1 MIYPITISGAPS
13 GSGYYQQ
20 MITLSNPSQYGI
32 SPSFS
37 NFYVTT
43 SSGTPLYMWIESA
56 NSSKLVMW
64 TKMPNGT
71 ASADLEVF
79 GSNANLLSS
88 TGYLGEAPQLS
99 SPYNASNNAF
109 LVFGMGYFFSG
120 TTLNSL
126 LVAVN
131 SGATISQDNGLT
143 ISTNTNEYAGAYLN
157 VNYNASKYELVYN
170 AYYSGTSTTPPSIIG
185 PILGFGSVGS
195 AGGLSEGDNEYQAV
209 AYNGTNH
216 ESSPIPMST
225 TSYNNFIYWLSGT
238 TVNIQYNG
246 ITYSVGG
253 NYQRNSNSSFS
264 FELLTYNNTLH
275 INYVI
280 PVVKLPNGMPT
291 YSIGSGVASQ
301 NPDLPNGT
309 VQYYQ
314 QLFTLSNPSQYGIN
328 SQGSN
333 ILFSL
338 SNGTNLYAWIQSI
351 NSSSMSVWVKIPYGT
366 STVNL
371 NVYPQFENLFSAT
384 GYLGEAP
391 QLSSPYNASNNAFL
405 VFGRGYFFTGTTL
418 NPLLVVTSGTTIS
431 QDNGLT
437 ISTNSATFL
446 GAYLN
451 VNYNAS
457 KYEIIYN
464 AYYSSTNAISPSS
477 IGPILGFGSVG
488 SAGGLSEGD
497 NEYQAIAFNGT
508 NHESSPI
515 PMSTTSY
522 NNFIYWLSGTT
533 VNIQY
538 NGITYSV
545 GGNYPYSVNGSYPF
559 ELYTYDNTLHINYII
574 PVVKLPNGMPTYS
587 IGSPSVFQAAGT
599 TSSSFSGISG
609 QAYNSTWNYF
619 SYNIPVAPSASYVTI
634 IYNSSWL
641 PFNVFPSSYVLFKND
656 NLITIENVTG
666 YSSVQVSFIEPS
678 QLIGTNTYDTISYNA
693 PPGIVLPSSG
703 YINAVTYQPSGSS
716 KLYTITTTSDS
727 VSIPYGSNVSVKV
740 YNPWR
745 QVVGQVSGY
754 QIYNLSSQISIFLNV
769 SQINFQFFNGSP
781 QYVFLSANGYNISF
795 LNSAVVANGSEYFWS
810 TSYYSFSTGLKQYM
824 SGEVTPNRPQVTV
837 DISLNAPPA
846 DLEVSVIA
854 YSGSNL
860 GSIGTTGSPRVVITI
875 SGNPYSEGS
884 TFIGSEGQ
892 TYNIRISTVL
902 GQLLYETN
910 VTLSTS
916 FVSVT
921 EVITV
926 PSYTLGIENEEQ
938 VPQSSPLSTEY
949 VSVNDS
955 AGQYYNF
962 TDGVGQNEV
971 LYLLAG
977 NYHIYMKDNL
987 TGNFNISLIQN
998 SQLYAFGQ
1006 QLLTYQEFQAE
1017 MQELANNT
1025 AGLVLNTISSPFAV
1039 QPQQSAIYQ
1048 LSVYYTNGTA
1058 VTASF
1063 LQKATINVLITNDS
1077 SGTPVSFVI
1086 DHSSSQNTL
1095 NVTVI
1100 PDMQG
1105 NFTISIMVLSGS
1117 LSGHVSYQLKV
1128 QKIVASSLGMQL
1140 EGAGPSTVS
1149 IYGVWNYTVSVNY
1162 ANGTRM
1168 NLNDT
1173 RMVYNNMTISIF
1185 NGIDP
1190 IQAVHKVSYTAG
1202 IIIFNVT
1209 FNQTGGYTLYIE
1221 SHADIQGYASATAL
1235 IPVLVTKMQYP
1246 VSVSF
1251 SAYPQALNDTQQIF
1265 TETVFSSSP
1274 NMVSIAYNNSQV
1286 LVYSNNNSIASI
1298 KPYSYNGNNIFFKY
1312 IFLHDGTY
1320 TLILT
1325 VLING
1330 TAFTY
1335 SAVVSVYSPVPESI
1349 GMKLIGSGSPIVT
1362 EGQTYNYTVL
1372 VEYQN
1377 STPMSS
1383 VDTGYVYAN
1392 MSVTPY
1398 SGIDPSISYHK
1409 INYYP
1414 GIITFNVTFDA
1425 TGSFTLYIYSSAN
1438 ISGQHVVAG
1447 TLIGVQVNAPVAVS
1461 NGINV
1466 RIGGSQSIKQG
1477 TTGNYVISLY
1487 YLNGTSL
1494 SLQDTAKI
1502 VANLSYTVLNGTGI
1516 IRIGSYSSGLIYFY
1530 FTSQNLEDAILV
1542 FSSHADIPN
1551 AVSFSIPYAV
1561 TVTYVSPYFNIE
1573 ITGPPEIEKNTTSM
1587 YLISLLY
1594 SNGSRLNA
1602 NATRSLIPDMNI
1614 SVLLNGKYYG

>member
-1 MIYPITISGAPS
+1 ISWSANQSVTASYNGSQESGTSGSFKGYVGSLTITFSSNGATHISVSCYLYDQFQAQQETTTQSYTSSQSITESGNYWNSSISFSLKGPAGAMNNSAVPTTSGTLNAATTMTWTVSNVLSAGYGTSPGYDVMTVTGYQSESFSSPSQYVSWSENSAQTVNSPTQISYSISELINYVPSITSSTVSPSSPSPNQNVWLNVTSSEAISGEMQSLFYSLNGTTYLQGTETSSSSLSIEFKMPSTPGSYTLYYYVENYPDQKGVGNLKTSVYTKSLASGSITLTPSPPDYSIIGLTTPLSLTWSSKVAIATVTLIIDGVQRNVWSPDVKNGSVSYTFTQTVLSPAVVTWTATDTNGYSQSVSFQYGVNLMPSEYSHLITVLQSSNATHSYPISISGAPS

-20 MITLSNPSQYGI
+20 
-32 SPSFS
+32 
-37 NFYVTT
+37 
-43 SSGTPLYMWIESA
+43 
-56 NSSKLVMW
+56 
-64 TKMPNGT
+64 
-71 ASADLEVF
+71 
-79 GSNANLLSS
+79 
-88 TGYLGEAPQLS
+88 
-99 SPYNASNNAF
+99 
-109 LVFGMGYFFSG
+109 
-120 TTLNSL
+120 
-126 LVAVN
+126 
-131 SGATISQDNGLT
+131 
-143 ISTNTNEYAGAYLN
+143 
-157 VNYNASKYELVYN
+157 
-170 AYYSGTSTTPPSIIG
+170 
-185 PILGFGSVGS
+185 
-195 AGGLSEGDNEYQAV
+195 
-209 AYNGTNH
+209 
-216 ESSPIPMST
+216 
-225 TSYNNFIYWLSGT
+225 
-238 TVNIQYNG
+238 
-246 ITYSVGG
+246 
-253 NYQRNSNSSFS
+253 
-264 FELLTYNNTLH
+264 
-275 INYVI
+275 
-280 PVVKLPNGMPT
+280 
-291 YSIGSGVASQ
+291 
-301 NPDLPNGT
+301 
-309 VQYYQ
+309 
-314 QLFTLSNPSQYGIN
+314 LFTFSDPSQYGIN
-328 SQGSN
+328 SAGSN

-338 SNGTNLYAWIQSI
+338 SNGTNLYAWIESI
-351 NSSSMSVWVKIPYGT
+351 NSSSLRVWVKIPYDT

-371 NVYPQFENLFSAT
+371 NVYPSFENLFSAT

-391 QLSSPYNASNNAFL
+391 QLSATYGEYDNGAD
-405 VFGRGYFFTGTTL
+405 VFNFYDNFAGTTL
-418 NPLLVVTSGTTIS
+418 NTNKWVLDGSPTYTI
-431 QDNGLT
+431 DNGLT
-437 ISTNSATFL
+437 FNAQATSGISSKTVYNTNTTIDYYGEYTGTITGTSPQ
-446 GAYLN
+446 G
-451 VNYNAS
+451 
-457 KYEIIYN
+457 IGIYN
-464 AYYSSTNAISPSS
+464 YTVGTGFYVGQLINGSFGLDAKSFVTIPYTLGTYAI
-477 IGPILGFGSVG
+477 FTV
-488 SAGGLSEGD
+488 
-497 NEYQAIAFNGT
+497 QAIGGT
-508 NHESSPI
+508 TPTAAVQIDYGSLY
-515 PMSTTSY
+515 TSDLNNANY
-522 NNFIYWLSGTT
+522 PTNFIFYQNGGTLNYT
-533 VNIQY
+533 VKWIRERAY
-538 NGITYSV
+538 
-545 GGNYPYSVNGSYPF
+545 
-559 ELYTYDNTLHINYII
+559 
-574 PVVKLPNGMPTYS
+574 LPNGMPTYS

-641 PFNVFPSSYVLFKND
+641 PFNVFPSSYVLYKND

-860 GSIGTTGSPRVVITI
+860 GSIGTTGSPRVAITI

-977 NYHIYMKDNL
+977 DYHVHMKDNL
-987 TGNFNISLIQN
+987 TGNFNISLTQN

-1048 LSVYYTNGTA
+1048 LNVYYTNGTA

-1128 QKIVASSLGMQL
+1128 QKILASSLGMQL

-1149 IYGVWNYTVSVNY
+1149 IYGVWNYTVSVDY

-1209 FNQTGGYTLYIE
+1209 FNQTGGFTLYIE

-1235 IPVLVTKMQYP
+1235 IPVLVTKMLYP

-1383 VDTGYVYAN
+1383 VDTGYIYAN

-1414 GIITFNVTFDA
+1414 GII
-1425 TGSFTLYIYSSAN
+1425 
-1438 ISGQHVVAG
+1438 
-1447 TLIGVQVNAPVAVS
+1447 
-1461 NGINV
+1461 
-1466 RIGGSQSIKQG
+1466 
-1477 TTGNYVISLY
+1477 
-1487 YLNGTSL
+1487 
-1494 SLQDTAKI
+1494 
-1502 VANLSYTVLNGTGI
+1502 
-1516 IRIGSYSSGLIYFY
+1516 
-1530 FTSQNLEDAILV
+1530 
-1542 FSSHADIPN
+1542 
-1551 AVSFSIPYAV
+1551 
-1561 TVTYVSPYFNIE
+1561 
-1573 ITGPPEIEKNTTSM
+1573 
-1587 YLISLLY
+1587 
-1594 SNGSRLNA
+1594 
-1602 NATRSLIPDMNI
+1602 
-1614 SVLLNGKYYG
+1614 